1 VTTEGGNA
9 AMIVPNAWG
18 SFGGWIITS
27 SPSKIFKDFWREKF
41 SCKKTCPLQKGFQI
55 DWDIGRSPAP
65 KNSKIQEYSTEESVI
80 SSVTIYSNPS
90 RGS

>member
-18 SFGGWIITS
+18 RWWMDQNILQ
-27 SPSKIFKDFWREKF
+27 KIFKDFWREKL
-41 SCKKTCPLQKGFQI
+41 TCPLQKGFHI

-65 KNSKIQEYSTEESVI
+65 KNSKIQEYSTEESVV